1 MKFPSAR
8 IARILALGLGVA
20 VASSLLVSVTAPAPA
35 EAATAAAA
43 KAKFTPGKIITDPLF
58 YDFGSMTAAQIQKF
72 LNKRVKKCSSK
83 SQAPCLRNY
92 RTATKRIDAIP
103 GRCNNTIYAK
113 KKQTAAQIIAT
124 VARACEVNPEVLLVT
139 LQKEQGLVTAKSV
152 KDLTYRKAMG
162 YGCPDSSDCNK
173 KYYGFFNQVYW
184 AARAYNAYF
193 NFPGNFRFQPGE
205 TLEINYSPKKGC
217 GTTSVYLDNRATAA
231 LYNYTPYTPNSASLA
246 NPYKTGNSCS
256 SYGNRNFWL
265 YYNKW
270 FGNSSLGEYFAK
282 AGSSTYVVA
291 NGSRWKLPASS
302 PRLTSTLAPLGS
314 TATVSSAY
322 ISSLADGGALSPIVQ
337 VVGDPTTYYLLS
349 GKTKYTLGGCAEVQA
364 IGFSCAVP
372 KYYPKTLA
380 GYTAKNDLLGKNVV
394 QVRTADGAI
403 YHLADGVRRQV
414 LNSASATAAG
424 ITLGTRVDLD
434 RSVIEAVPTGAP
446 IAKPDSLII
455 NSSTG
460 AGFYLNAEG
469 TKTFTIAKSLLN
481 EAPMATWFGGVDGKL
496 DSSGTSRLPSQSP
509 IPGIFSAPGA
519 SFAITKA
526 GKTTLLD
533 PPEWSNSIRALDPA
547 IAAKIPTTSGSLSAP
562 VIVQTAGTSTP
573 TLIEGARRRALQA
586 KGDVAAIAKA
596 TGVSATL
603 KTISTAALE
612 AVPAGKTILP
622 PGKVVRTTA
631 SKATFLVNGLGARI
645 AITKEQAK
653 EITGSS
659 SARTVS
665 VASIAGYPVTS
676 GKVPPGVTCG
686 TGKYLAI
693 SGTLREVTPKV
704 AAEYGSKFG
713 FRGLDKATCATL
725 KLSGTSGTLI
735 KVGSKYYSVDNGHK
749 SKLTSKQYAKLA
761 KTGIP
766 AKTVSK
772 YFAALLPTK
781 K

>member
-1 MKFPSAR
+1 
-8 IARILALGLGVA
+8 
-20 VASSLLVSVTAPAPA
+20 VTAPAPA
-35 EAATAAAA
+35 EAAT
-43 KAKFTPGKIITDPLF
+43 KAKFTPGKLITDPLM
-58 YDFGSMTAAQIQKF
+58 YDFGSMSAASIQKF

-83 SQAPCLRNY
+83 SEAPCLRDY
-92 RTATKRIDAIP
+92 KVAIKSDIPAIP
-103 GRCNNTIYAK
+103 GRCDNTIYKSK

-162 YGCPDSSDCNK
+162 YGCPDSSSCSK
-173 KYYGFFNQVYW
+173 EYYGFVNQVYW

-193 NFPGNFRFQPGE
+193 NFPKNFRFQPGK
-205 TLEINYSPKKGC
+205 TLEINYSPRKGC
-217 GTTSVYLDNRATAA
+217 GTKSVYLDNRATAA
-231 LYNYTPYTPNSASLA
+231 LYNYTPYTPNASSLA
-246 NPYKTGNSCS
+246 HPYKTGNSCS

-282 AGSSTYVVA
+282 AGGSTYVIA

-302 PRLTSTLAPLGS
+302 PRLVSTLAPLGS
-314 TATVSSAY
+314 TASVSSAY
-322 ISSLADGGALSPIVQ
+322 ISSLTNGGSLSPIVQ
-337 VVGDPTTYYLLS
+337 VVGDPTSYYLLT
-349 GKTKYTLGGCAEVQA
+349 GKTKYTLGGCAQVQA

-380 GYTAKNDLLGKNVV
+380 GYSTKTDLLGKNVV

-403 YHLADGVRRQV
+403 YHLANGVRRQV
-414 LNSASATAAG
+414 LNAESVTAAG

-434 RSVIEAVPTGAP
+434 RSVIEAVPAGAP
-446 IAKPDSLII
+446 IAKPDSLIVS
-455 NSSTG
+455 SSTG
-460 AGFYLNAEG
+460 AGFYVNAEG
-469 TKTFTIAKSLLN
+469 TKTFTIAKSLMN
-481 EAPMATWFGGVDGKL
+481 EAPMATWFGGVDGTL
-496 DSSGTSRLPSQSP
+496 DASSTALLPAQSP
-509 IPGIFSAPGA
+509 VPGIFSAPGA

-533 PPEWSNSIRALDPA
+533 PPEWSSTIRALDPA

-562 VIVQTAGTSTP
+562 VIVSAPGTP
-573 TLIEGARRRALQA
+573 TPSLIANAKRRALQA
-586 KGDVAAIAKA
+586 KGDTGSIAKA
-596 TGVSATL
+596 TGVSATVRG
-603 KTISTAALE
+603 ISTAALD
-612 AVPAGKTILP
+612 AVSAGTTILP
-622 PGKVVRTTA
+622 PGKVVRTTS
-631 SKATFLVNGLGARI
+631 SKSTFLVNGLGARI

-653 EITGSS
+653 ELTGSS

-665 VASIAGYPVTS
+665 VSAVAGYPVTS
-676 GKVPPGVTCG
+676 GKVPPGVSCG

-693 SGTLREVTPKV
+693 SGTLRQVTPQV

-713 FRGLDKATCATL
+713 FRGLDSATCSAL

-749 SKLTSKQYAKLA
+749 SKLTSRQYAKLA

-772 YFAALLPTK
+772 YFAALLPTRK
-781 K
+781 